1 MQTEY
6 STAEIANH
14 FDLHPNTIRFY
25 EKMGLMPP
33 ISRKSNGYRL
43 YTDHHLLHVRLI
55 RTGFQSEILASNL
68 RHQIV
73 DIIKA
78 TANGDYLKARRLTY
92 RYLDNLHFEEDNAR
106 ESILITKELL
116 ARIDTGE
123 SEVLFVNRQS
133 AADHLKITKNVLR
146 EWERSGLLT
155 VQTNSQGHHLYRET
169 DIQRAKIIRTLR
181 SAHYSMIAIL
191 RMLNAVDNDRQV
203 DILKVIDTPEDDIIY
218 VTDRFITTLK
228 GAKEDATKLLELLTE
243 LEEHHQ

>member
-1 MQTEY
+1 MNGEY
-6 STAEIANH
+6 
-14 FDLHPNTIRFY
+14 P
-25 EKMGLMPP
+25 
-33 ISRKSNGYRL
+33 
-43 YTDHHLLHVRLI
+43 
-55 RTGFQSEILASNL
+55 
-68 RHQIV
+68 
-73 DIIKA
+73 
-78 TANGDYLKARRLTY
+78 KARRLTY
-92 RYLDNLHFEEDNAR
+92 HYLDNLHFEGDNAR

-116 ARIDTGE
+116 PWIDTGE

-155 VQTNSQGHHLYRET
+155 VQTNPQGYHLYRET

-181 SAHYSMIAIL
+181 SAHYSMMAIL

-228 GAKEDATKLLELLTE
+228 GAKEDATKLLELFRIRRAPPMTDIGDAL
-243 LEEHHQ
+243 LVLRPLPAEHFGQLALSS